1 MDESD
6 RESWSFVDEDEA
18 KGPVS
23 PAPSS
28 EVCTVLTQGKM
39 QTSPGCVPLPGNLGL
54 QESFSHVPEH
64 VFRPFVSA

>member
-18 KGPVS
+18 KGRLS

-28 EVCTVLTQGKM
+28 EVSTVLTQGKM
-39 QTSPGCVPLPGNLGL
+39 QTLPGCVPLKLW
-54 QESFSHVPEH
+54 
-64 VFRPFVSA
+64 SAGKLVTCS

>member
-18 KGPVS
+18 KGRVF

-28 EVCTVLTQGKM
+28 EVSTVLTQGKM
-39 QTSPGCVPLPGNLGL
+39 QTSPGCVRLPGNPGL
-54 QESFSHVPEH
+54 QESFSHVAEH